1 MFDRENGEL
10 RGRLKA
16 ASCLLRNGSS
26 SSSSSVYTGIYDD
39 QYVVYPDW
47 AADRETRKL
56 TLDDLI
62 KYSSEISP
70 DFIVL
75 RDAWPR
81 DNNNDDDEVTATART
96 SLTEKRFR
104 YLPEVS
110 RRRDKVVY
118 ICVGVCV
125 CVWRVMESRWP
136 ALCRVGK
143 STGLMRRYISFGE
156 WKNAPRMGKLFIGTC
171 RVLECIAFFSIIPF
185 IRFTGETFLENT
197 SF

>member
-81 DNNNDDDEVTATART
+81 DNNNDDDEVTATARI

-125 CVWRVMESRWP
+125 CVAGDGIEVAGALSRREIDRADASIYFFWRVEKRAANGKVIYRHMSRF
-136 ALCRVGK
+136 RVH
-143 STGLMRRYISFGE
+143 
-156 WKNAPRMGKLFIGTC
+156 
-171 RVLECIAFFSIIPF
+171 CIFLYYSIHSIYW
-185 IRFTGETFLENT
+185 
-197 SF
+197 